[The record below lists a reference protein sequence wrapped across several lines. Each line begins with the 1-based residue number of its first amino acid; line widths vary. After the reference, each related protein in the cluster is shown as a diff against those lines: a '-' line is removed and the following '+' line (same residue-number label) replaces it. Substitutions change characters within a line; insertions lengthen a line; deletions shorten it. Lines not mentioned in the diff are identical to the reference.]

1 MGVYQI
7 IRHMLYSTQKIMLDA
22 IMLAIYKHSVKKLD
36 IISITVE
43 YLTKVHA
50 YNERGAANSLI
61 EQPNKRLFK
70 CRLILM
76 SLSIQ
81 SVKK

>member
-1 MGVYQI
+1 
-7 IRHMLYSTQKIMLDA
+7 MLDA

-50 YNERGAANSLI
+50 YNERGAANFLI
-61 EQPNKRLFK
+61 P
-70 CRLILM
+70 
-76 SLSIQ
+76 
-81 SVKK
+81 